1 MLPIKEFDKTEKEML
16 FKDSKEKANPK
27 NLGYVLQNV
36 FERVSQFD
44 MKIFY
49 DFLGELL
56 LEKTQVLGKKKRII
70 GSYLRIVKRFK
81 LSPNQLLELEKYLVE
96 KYFIL
101 DNEKLLLYFQ
111 GKFRDKNQRR
121 AYKGRIFISDQRI
134 MVIGKEE
141 VDESLAMTI
150 SGGF

>member
-1 MLPIKEFDKTEKEML
+1 MLSIKEFDKAEKEML

-27 NLGYVLQNV
+27 NLVSVLQNV
-36 FERVSQFD
+36 FERVSKFD

-56 LEKTQVLGKKKRII
+56 LEKTYLLGSKKKII
-70 GSYLRIVKRFK
+70 KSYLRIVKRFK

-101 DNEKLLLYFQ
+101 DNEKLLLYFK
-111 GKFRDKNQRR
+111 GSVINSKKIHI
-121 AYKGRIFISDQRI
+121 GRIFISDQRI
-134 MVIGKEE
+134 MVIGKVKEDSNLIWE
-141 VDESLAMTI
+141 IIKCL
-150 SGGF
+150 